1 MINFLGSYIIECI
14 ISPAAQGTWRERE
27 INSGHKNWTV
37 VLLAAFDRLP

>member
-1 MINFLGSYIIECI
+1 MYNLTCS
-14 ISPAAQGTWRERE
+14 TRHLERE